1 MPYVK
6 GMLGGL
12 GGAII
17 LSMAYLALKAY
28 GMYLGIRAARAEMGV
43 GGGEL
48 GAIAGGLSYLLRDPL
63 LLVLALTGFGL
74 GFYLI
79 VSRPG

>member
-6 GMLGGL
+6 GLLGGL

-17 LSMAYLALKAY
+17 LSMAYLALKFY
-28 GMYLGIRAARAEMGV
+28 GMYVGIRAARAQIGLSGSGLGAV
-43 GGGEL
+43 GGG
-48 GAIAGGLSYLLRDPL
+48 LSLLLRDPV

-74 GFYLI
+74 GFYLM
-79 VSRPG
+79 VR